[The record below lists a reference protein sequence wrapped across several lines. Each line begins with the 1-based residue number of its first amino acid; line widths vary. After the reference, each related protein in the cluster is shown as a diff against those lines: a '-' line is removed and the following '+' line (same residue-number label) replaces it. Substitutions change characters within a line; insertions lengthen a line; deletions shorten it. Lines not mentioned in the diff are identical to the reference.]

1 MLIDTH
7 CHLHFPEFDE
17 DRAATLGRAASAGV
31 SHCVTIGTDLE
42 TSRRSVALARQTPGV
57 SATVGWHPHDAQQ
70 WTDGAWGELTQ
81 LSSDPVVVAIGEIGL
96 DYYRDL
102 SPRLAQQEVFR
113 RMIRLAREHQLPL
126 VLHSRSAAAPG
137 IASSKG
143 DSREAHADLLAILRE
158 EWTPPLRGVM
168 HCFSGDAALVERCVA
183 MGFYISFACNLLYK
197 SSGVLREAA
206 IAVPEDRLLTETDA
220 PFLSPPD
227 RRGRRNEPAAVRV
240 VAEGLAVLRGVSVE
254 ALAASTVRNAA
265 ALFGRRLQEPLA
277 AAVAPRSAA

>member
-17 DRAATLGRAASAGV
+17 DRAATLGRAAAAGV
-31 SHCVTIGTDLE
+31 GHCVTIGTDLE

-57 SATVGWHPHDAQQ
+57 SAAVGWHPHDAQQ
-70 WTDGAWGELTQ
+70 WTEEGWSELGR
-81 LSSDPVVVAIGEIGL
+81 LSADPTVVAIGEIGL

-102 SPRLAQQEVFR
+102 SPRPAQQEVFR
-113 RMIRLAREHQLPL
+113 RMIRLAREHQLPV
-126 VLHSRSAAAPG
+126 VLH
-137 IASSKG
+137 
-143 DSREAHADLLAILRE
+143 SREAHADLLAILRE

-183 MGFYISFACNLLYK
+183 MGLYISFACNLLYK

-227 RRGRRNEPAAVRV
+227 RRGRRNEPSAVRA
-240 VAEGLAVLRGVSVE
+240 VAEGLAALRSVSVE
-254 ALAASTVRNAA
+254 ALAASAARNAA

-277 AAVAPRSAA
+277 AAAAPRSVA